1 MVAIS
6 FRGSLRAMAEDG
18 RNRGER
24 LQIMLNEDEVL
35 AVDDFRFKT
44 RGCRAVLLP

>member
-24 LQIMLNEDEVL
+24 LQIMLNE
-35 AVDDFRFKT
+35 VDDFRFKT